1 MTNNIIKNVLNN
13 LDVALISFDL
23 KGKLAIYNN
32 NLINLWNIKDFN
44 NLDNLHIIEFFEII
58 RENQVYP
65 QQDNF
70 REYCAKL
77 KQYLVGADFQ
87 IKQNLLLANGKN
99 IQEQII
105 KDDNNLLFIW
115 SDTTEI
121 WDITYALNN
130 HKNMYQRL
138 IDKHP
143 TPILVVGSN
152 GIVENYNGKFL
163 ENFNLTIDSLNS
175 KPHIREILPKC
186 DFEDYDS
193 SILLGNILSSRS
205 FYYNSAN
212 GYTIYGI
219 SMPNTNMFVL
229 FNKINKNNDDD
240 KLDEILLSNSL
251 LSLHQNLIF
260 ELNNLIGSPLNSI
273 IGFGEMLKNQYVGN
287 LNIKQIEYLDKILDQ
302 AQKINQD
309 FTYKLE
315 LLEFNKIENIDLAPC
330 DINLSVAYILH
341 QNRANVSSKAIDIKI
356 NFPKN
361 LVEVNTNQALL
372 VKMGVLLLNY
382 LLEQNVFKSQINI
395 EVIQKNN
402 NTEIIFKD
410 SGIAPLFSQ
419 DDRQRYDIVLLFTM
433 AKSLNIKIDYSY
445 KNKKNRVVSLLI

>member
-1 MTNNIIKNVLNN
+1 MSNNIIKNVLNN
-13 LDVALISFDL
+13 LDVALVSFDL
-23 KGKLAIYNN
+23 QGKLAIYNN
-32 NLINLWNIKDFN
+32 NLVNLWNIKAFN
-44 NLDNLHIIEFFEII
+44 NLDNIDIIEFFEIL
-58 RENQVYP
+58 RENQIYP

-77 KQYLVGADFQ
+77 KQYLVGADMQ
-87 IKQNLLLANGKN
+87 IKQNLLLASGKN

-105 KDDNNLLFIW
+105 KDSNNLLFVW

-143 TPILVVGSN
+143 APVLVVGSN
-152 GIVENYNGKFL
+152 GMVENYNGKFL
-163 ENFNLTIDSLNS
+163 EDFNLTIDNLNS

-205 FYYNSAN
+205 FYYNTSN
-212 GYTIYGI
+212 NYTIYGI
-219 SMPNTNMFVL
+219 IMPNTNMFVL
-229 FNKINKNNDDD
+229 LNKINKNDENN
-240 KLDEILLSNSL
+240 LDEVLLSNSL

-260 ELNNLIGSPLNSI
+260 ELNALIGSPLNSI

-287 LNIKQIEYLDKILDQ
+287 LNIKQIEYLDKILNQ

-315 LLEFNKIENIDLAPC
+315 LLEFNKIENIEILPC
-330 DINLSVAYILH
+330 DINLSIAYILH
-341 QNRANVSSKAIDIKI
+341 QNKANISTKAMDIKI

-361 LVEVNTNQALL
+361 LAEVNTNQALL
-372 VKMGVLLLNY
+372 VKMGTLLLNY
-382 LLEQNVFKSQINI
+382 LVEQNVFKSQINI

-402 NTEIIFKD
+402 KTEIIFKD
-410 SGIAPLFSQ
+410 SGVTPLFSKN
-419 DDRQRYDIVLLFTM
+419 DKQRYDILLLFNM
-433 AKSLNIKIDYSY
+433 AKSLNITIDYAY
-445 KNKKNRVVSLLI
+445 KNKKNRVVSFII